1 MCVCVVCVCVN
12 IIYIHIHIYIH
23 LIGNAEGQEKSAA
36 GHDAS
41 DAKEERRSRDSYS
54 LEAAP

>member
-1 MCVCVVCVCVN
+1 MN

-23 LIGNAEGQEKSAA
+23 LIGDAEGQEKSAA

-41 DAKEERRSRDSYS
+41 DAKEERRSGDSHS